1 MRLFVAS
8 CLFLDIK
15 AYKGIT
21 TLRFVVIKLD
31 KLDCEWSNFSV
42 AKELAEQVV
51 DHYQTY
57 PADYLGEKPE
67 GWFTSKKPHKLYGIK
82 FSREDIRELA
92 REMCKA
98 DHNVPIDD
106 VFTDWDELLKKHW
119 DKAHKILVRLIDA
132 KDQKN

>member
-1 MRLFVAS
+1 MV
-8 CLFLDIK
+8 LDMK
-15 AYKGIT
+15 TYKGIT
-21 TLRFVVIKLD
+21 ILRFIVIKLD

-42 AKELAEQVV
+42 AKELLEEFVLEDYQCYPEQ
-51 DHYQTY
+51 
-57 PADYLGEKPE
+57 YLGEEPE

-92 REMCKA
+92 REMCNA

-119 DKAHKILVRLIDA
+119 DKAHKILVRIIDA